1 MKTFVR
7 FLSLPSLTILQ
18 RTYRLRPKCVER
30 ETALTLPILQC
41 EAAGSYWK
49 ALHSSPRKE
58 QAVPH
63 MVELLDLWLSAFSSN
78 KVCQAQLWNSVLT

>member
-1 MKTFVR
+1 M
-7 FLSLPSLTILQ
+7 
-18 RTYRLRPKCVER
+18 
-30 ETALTLPILQC
+30 PILQC

-63 MVELLDLWLSAFSSN
+63 MVELLDLWLSAFSWN